1 MKWLLKEYM
10 ATAHIESITELAE
23 RTGIARRTL
32 YDRINDPSTI
42 KIYELMCLDA
52 ILHFSDEDIAKL
64 ARGKI

>member
-10 ATAHIESITELAE
+10 AAAHIESITELSE

-42 KIYELMCLDA
+42 RIYELMYLDKL
-52 ILHFSDEDIAKL
+52 LHFTDEDLARL
-64 ARGKI
+64 ARGKG